1 MIKINLAPPVEKRE
15 QRRLSGLG
23 LGLVSGGLLTALLA
37 GMGIWWSMLAGDVA
51 RLIREI
57 DENQRE
63 LNRLKSVIAEHQ
75 RYRQDRD
82 DLERRIN
89 ALATVVQA
97 QRRPVYLMEAVAS
110 AVPAE
115 VQLTRME
122 DRAQQVRFAGVAA
135 SSTALS
141 DFMSNLKGSGNF
153 RDVDLVESRQDLT
166 KTPRTITF
174 EVSARFGT

>member
-15 QRRLSGLG
+15 QRGLSWLG

-37 GMGIWWSMLAGDVA
+37 GMGIWWSILTGDVA

-63 LNRLKSVIAEHQ
+63 LKRLQLVIAEHQ
-75 RYRQDRD
+75 RYRQDKD
-82 DLERRIN
+82 ALERRIN
-89 ALATVVQA
+89 TLGKVVEA
-97 QRRPVYLMEAVAS
+97 QTRPVYLMDAVAS

-141 DFMSNLKGSGNF
+141 DFMSNLKGSGSF
-153 RDVDLVESRQDLT
+153 RDIDLVESRQDLT